1 MSLSNGSSVFTVVAA
16 SEPGARRRDESVWRW
31 LERSSEP
38 VAAAARA
45 QWDGWLSRMPP
56 GPRAALIR
64 RLQDRHD
71 EQVRAAVAELVTFVL
86 LDSVYPA
93 IEVDPETGSG
103 SRTDFAVDVPLRTH
117 FEVHRPAPPR
127 ESAMDARRLGDIA
140 AELEKI
146 ESPDFWLDVDPQ
158 SGEQVPSMRQVRRQ
172 AEDWLASLDY
182 EREVRRRDEYQQ
194 ARGERVAEPMPGLD
208 AGPAERAA
216 YFAARRP
223 FEPAAFTRSG
233 DGWSVRIT
241 AHPRPA
247 DQRGPGQFTVGL
259 RFAGAAHLETI
270 EGLQA
275 AVRGKLRQHAG
286 LADPLVVVL
295 DLSSPII
302 EDRDIAAMLYGRTVT
317 TMLDPSTP
325 LITTRDRAEGI
336 WPDPVPQPPRP
347 AGVLILRGIWLGSE
361 GATAELWLP
370 PGIASPLLPGP
381 WQVRTLGPDDQPATV
396 QPAGIP
402 PAAGH
407 ASNP

>member
-1 MSLSNGSSVFTVVAA
+1 M
-16 SEPGARRRDESVWRW
+16 
-31 LERSSEP
+31 
-38 VAAAARA
+38 
-45 QWDGWLSRMPP
+45 
-56 GPRAALIR
+56 
-64 RLQDRHD
+64 
-71 EQVRAAVAELVTFVL
+71 

-93 IEVDPETGSG
+93 IEADPETGSG
-103 SRTDFAVDVPLRTH
+103 SRTDFVADVLVRTH

-127 ESAMDARRLGDIA
+127 ESAKDARRLGDIA

-146 ESPDFWLDVDPQ
+146 EPLDFWLDVDPQ
-158 SGEQVPSMRQVRRQ
+158 SGAQVPSMRQVRRQ
-172 AEDWLASLDY
+172 AEAWLASLDY
-182 EREVRRRDEYQQ
+182 ETEVQRHDEYQQ
-194 ARGERVAEPMPGLD
+194 ARRERGSEPMPGLD

-223 FEPAAFTRSG
+223 FEPPAFTRSG

-259 RFAGAAHLETI
+259 RSAGAAHLETFG
-270 EGLQA
+270 GLQA
-275 AVRGKLRQHAG
+275 AIRGKLRQHAG

-317 TMLDPSTP
+317 TMPDPSVPAT
-325 LITTRDRAEGI
+325 TTRDRAEGI
-336 WPDPVPQPPRP
+336 WPDPVPRPPRP
-347 AGVLILRGIWLGSE
+347 GAVLILRGIWLGSE

-370 PGIASPLLPGP
+370 PGIASPLLPGL
-381 WQVRTLGPDDQPATV
+381 WRVRTLDPDDQLATV
-396 QPAGIP
+396 KPAGVP

-407 ASNP
+407 ASNA